1 MKEHPILYSTTMV
14 QAKLA
19 GTKTQTRRLRGLENV
34 NDHQGKPLRLIGD
47 SRTCDHP
54 RPAIKYDD
62 RLWFWW
68 TEGNGTWDK
77 LVAVRCPYNPG
88 DLLWTRET
96 FCKDLDA
103 ESEFLY
109 RATNPEAECEDG
121 DGSPWKPSIH
131 MPKEA
136 ARIWERVTDIRVE
149 RLQDITDS
157 DAIAE
162 GIQPLLASG
171 VQLATHG
178 RLYKHYTEHQ
188 EGLFGTGLSPI
199 KSYQTLWESINGE
212 GSWSLNPWVWV
223 IQSEILS
230 TTGRP
235 KELTASELEAKHK
248 EG

>member
-1 MKEHPILYSTTMV
+1 MKERPILYSTPMV

-19 GTKTQTRRLRGLENV
+19 GTKNQTRRLRGLENV
-34 NDHQGKPLRLIGD
+34 NHHQGKLLRLIGD

-54 RPAIKYDD
+54 RPTIKYDD

-77 LVAVRCPYNPG
+77 LVAVRCPYKPG
-88 DLLWTRET
+88 DILWTRET

-103 ESEFLY
+103 EGEFLY
-109 RATNPEAECEDG
+109 RATNPEAQCEDG

-131 MPKEA
+131 MPKDA

-149 RLQDITDS
+149 RLQDITEE

-162 GIQPLLASG
+162 GIEEEEWTWGPT
-171 VQLATHG
+171 ATPDG
-178 RLYKHYTEHQ
+178 RIHNDLV
-188 EGLFGTGLSPI
+188 GLKTKWRRNYLKEKTLEAFSP
-199 KSYQTLWESINGE
+199 KDSYRTLWESINGE
-212 GSWSLNPWVWV
+212 GSWSLNPWIWV
-223 IQSEILS
+223 ITTEILS

-235 KELTASELEAKHK
+235 NRHK
-248 EG
+248 N